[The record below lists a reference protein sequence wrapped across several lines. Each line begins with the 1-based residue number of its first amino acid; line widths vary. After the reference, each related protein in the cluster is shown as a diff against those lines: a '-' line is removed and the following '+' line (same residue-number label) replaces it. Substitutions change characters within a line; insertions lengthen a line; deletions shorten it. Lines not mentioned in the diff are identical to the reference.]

1 MEREAEREAE
11 ESQKVKQREREREE
25 EKSGESG
32 GEIGVFWRKSA
43 EIGGERD
50 RERGG
55 GKSERGRD
63 RQRERE
69 RDRERKIKSICADSR
84 EDSENL
90 RRVEV
95 WMSLRRVLEERGRS
109 FRRVLGESR
118 FY

>member
-1 MEREAEREAE
+1 MERETEREAE
-11 ESQKVKQREREREE
+11 ESLKE
-25 EKSGESG
+25 
-32 GEIGVFWRKSA
+32 A
-43 EIGGERD
+43 EIG
-50 RERGG
+50 
-55 GKSERGRD
+55 
-63 RQRERE
+63 RERE

-84 EDSENL
+84 EDSENP

>member
-1 MEREAEREAE
+1 MRKRED
-11 ESQKVKQREREREE
+11 K
-25 EKSGESG
+25 
-32 GEIGVFWRKSA
+32 
-43 EIGGERD
+43 IGGKRD
-50 RERGG
+50 RERR
-55 GKSERGRD
+55 ERGV
-63 RQRERE
+63 ERLY
-69 RDRERKIKSICADSR
+69 RRICADSR

>member
-1 MEREAEREAE
+1 MERETEREAE
-11 ESQKVKQREREREE
+11 ESQKEAER
-25 EKSGESG
+25 G
-32 GEIGVFWRKSA
+32 
-43 EIGGERD
+43 
-50 RERGG
+50 RERG
-55 GKSERGRD
+55 
-63 RQRERE
+63 RE
-69 RDRERKIKSICADSR
+69 RERKIKSICADSR

>member
-1 MEREAEREAE
+1 MERETEREAE
-11 ESQKVKQREREREE
+11 ESLKEAEGGRERGRERE
-25 EKSGESG
+25 
-32 GEIGVFWRKSA
+32 
-43 EIGGERD
+43 
-50 RERGG
+50 
-55 GKSERGRD
+55 
-63 RQRERE
+63 
-69 RDRERKIKSICADSR
+69 RERKIKSICADSR

>member
-1 MEREAEREAE
+1 MRKREDKIGGKRGR
-11 ESQKVKQREREREE
+11 KRREREVERLY
-25 EKSGESG
+25 
-32 GEIGVFWRKSA
+32 WR
-43 EIGGERD
+43 
-50 RERGG
+50 
-55 GKSERGRD
+55 
-63 RQRERE
+63 
-69 RDRERKIKSICADSR
+69 ICADSR

>member
-1 MEREAEREAE
+1 MRKREDKIGGKRG
-11 ESQKVKQREREREE
+11 RER
-25 EKSGESG
+25 
-32 GEIGVFWRKSA
+32 
-43 EIGGERD
+43 
-50 RERGG
+50 RERGV
-55 GKSERGRD
+55 ERLYR
-63 RQRERE
+63 RIR
-69 RDRERKIKSICADSR
+69 ADSR